1 MNHHANAHS
10 IATVVAADTRAL
22 VSVLVGLLL
31 SIVALILV
39 PGAAWLRVT

>member
-1 MNHHANAHS
+1 MNRNTAARS
-10 IATVVAADTRAL
+10 TATAVAADARVL